1 MFMRLLVV
9 EDDRK
14 IAQFVVKGLRQAG
27 YATDHASDGE
37 EGYHLLQ
44 TEPYDAAV
52 VDIMLPR
59 LDGLTL
65 VGRIRGE
72 GRRTPVIFLSAKR
85 EVDDRVKGLQVGDD
99 YLVKPFAFS
108 ELLARLQALVRRA
121 TGTTESTTLA
131 LGDLRLD
138 ISRRRVT
145 WAGRVVDLQ
154 PREFSLLE
162 YMMRNV
168 GKVVSKTTIMEH
180 VWDYNFDPETNVVE
194 TCVCRLRTK
203 LADACNRD
211 LIRTVRGVG
220 YALDDL
226 A

>member
-1 MFMRLLVV
+1 MRLLVV

-27 YATDHASDGE
+27 YATDHAADGE
-37 EGYHLLQ
+37 EGYHLLK

-52 VDIMLPR
+52 VDIMLPK
-59 LDGLTL
+59 LDGLAL
-65 VGRIRGE
+65 VGRIRADAC
-72 GRRTPVIFLSAKR
+72 RTPVIFLSAKR
-85 EVDDRVKGLQVGDD
+85 EIDDRIRGLQVGGDD

-108 ELLARLQALVRRA
+108 ELLARLQALVRRS
-121 TGTTESTTLA
+121 TGAAESTTLT
-131 LGDLRLD
+131 LGDLKLD
-138 ISRRRVT
+138 IVKRRVSRD
-145 WAGRVVDLQ
+145 GRAIDLQ

-203 LADACNRD
+203 LNEGADRD
-211 LIRTVRGVG
+211 LIRTIRGVG
-220 YALDDL
+220 YVLDEL